1 MAAVFSELVL
11 YTVAAVVT
19 GSQTIGILSVAAA
32 AAARIAGYPVPLLVL
47 AM

>member
-1 MAAVFSELVL
+1 MAAVISGLVL

-19 GSQTIGILSVAAA
+19 GSPIVGVVSVAAA
-32 AAARIAGYPVPLLVL
+32 AAARIVGYPVPLLVL